1 MYIIYH
7 SVRVFFMFLYAYIR
21 ATVVTIPHGCHVIE
35 VYQTAAGSLCFMSY
49 IWYLLYCLCSEI
61 AATAQDFKISRP
73 HLQRHQT

>member
-49 IWYLLYCLCSEI
+49 I
-61 AATAQDFKISRP
+61 
-73 HLQRHQT
+73 